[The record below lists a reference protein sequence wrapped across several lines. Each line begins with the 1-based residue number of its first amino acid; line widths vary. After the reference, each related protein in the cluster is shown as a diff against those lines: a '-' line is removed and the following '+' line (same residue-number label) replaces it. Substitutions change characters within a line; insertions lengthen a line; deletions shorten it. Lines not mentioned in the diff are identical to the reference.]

1 MVISALLAGFVYP
14 IILSWT
20 WGLGW
25 LNDKGFHDFAGTGVI
40 HLVAGTTAFWG
51 ALIVGER
58 RAKVRARENQ
68 INKVEV
74 DINSRELR
82 RELDDLNPDFSR
94 IARKHFK
101 SNEGELARNNS
112 AFIVF
117 GAILIWASYIFFV
130 GGRTLTQFNPRAST
144 SSKII

>member
-1 MVISALLAGFVYP
+1 MVVSAILAGFIYP

-40 HLVAGTTAFWG
+40 HLVAGTAAFWG

-58 RAKVRARENQ
+58 RAKVRVRENQ
-68 INKVEV
+68 INRVEV

-112 AFIVF
+112 AFIVI

-130 GGRTLTQFNPRAST
+130 GGRTFTQFNPRAST